1 MDDWVF
7 MMCQCRFILDRKFTI
22 LVEDADTGEVMHI
35 QGQRLYGKSL
45 YLLLLDLVVNLK
57 LLFKKVS
64 LDFCGGPVVK
74 NLFWQCRGHAFSPW
88 SGEISTCTP
97 ATEALVFSSLCLATR
112 EAAAIRSPG
121 TAMKSSPCSLAAR
134 EACSQQRR
142 ASATTPHS
150 WPLKK
155 TSVLDISPVEYDYSY

>member
-1 MDDWVF
+1 M
-7 MMCQCRFILDRKFTI
+7 
-22 LVEDADTGEVMHI
+22 
-35 QGQRLYGKSL
+35 
-45 YLLLLDLVVNLK
+45 
-57 LLFKKVS
+57 S

-155 TSVLDISPVEYDYSY
+155 TSVLDISPVEYDYSYWCHSVTLLPAAFHIAERGWVFTVSLTSLPQPSTYLLQTSSPKSNLYVCLNWIC